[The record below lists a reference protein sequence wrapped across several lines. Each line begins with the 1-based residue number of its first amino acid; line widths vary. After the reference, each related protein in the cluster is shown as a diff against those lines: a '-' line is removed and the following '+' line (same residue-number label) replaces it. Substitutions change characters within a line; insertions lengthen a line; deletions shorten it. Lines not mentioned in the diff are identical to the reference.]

1 MSIIESDKI
10 DIEIQ
15 EQTDPDAGCKYLIL
29 VSFEGPNQS
38 KEIAKV
44 LMTNNKPHLRQT
56 VDEGDIVVEKVLHQ
70 SSKETP
76 DLKAYIQAK
85 VTDVKNN

>member
-29 VSFEGPNQS
+29 VSYEGPNQS

-56 VDEGDIVVEKVLHQ
+56 VDEGNVVGIDSLIDIIINSFCNKI
-70 SSKETP
+70 KM
-76 DLKAYIQAK
+76 
-85 VTDVKNN
+85 

>member
-1 MSIIESDKI
+1 MSIIDSDLV

-29 VSFEGPNQS
+29 VSYEGPNKS

-44 LMTNNKPHLRQT
+44 LMTNNKLHLRQT
-56 VDEGDIVVEKVLHQ
+56 VDEGNIVAEKVSCQ
-70 SSKETP
+70 K
-76 DLKAYIQAK
+76 
-85 VTDVKNN
+85 